1 MADNKKHRRNQE
13 GIQILADNIRKY
25 RKEKGMTIEQLAN
38 ELEVD
43 YSQISR
49 MERGIVNPNISIVF
63 DIAEALKIKAYQLLE
78 DFNDSKFE

>member
-63 DIAEALKIKAYQLLE
+63 DIAKVLEVEAYQLLE
-78 DFNDSKFE
+78 DFND